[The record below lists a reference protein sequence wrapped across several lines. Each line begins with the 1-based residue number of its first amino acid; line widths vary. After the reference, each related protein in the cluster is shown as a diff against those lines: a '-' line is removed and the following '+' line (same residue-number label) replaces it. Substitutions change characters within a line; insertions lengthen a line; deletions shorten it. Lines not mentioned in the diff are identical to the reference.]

1 MSSGVDMLTNSL
13 KVSDTNKE
21 KLSTWFPFRLIKKY
35 DKNTAV
41 QIEGVFFGHFNML
54 SVHKCSDRGIFGY
67 ISISAFCSLYFH
79 KEGTS
84 EAHVFFFKVF
94 QILCRFPKWSKKFR
108 KYFFWNNSIRIGC
121 VRHLL
126 LLREN
131 TCHRVSVCEQ
141 TVSRF
146 QILLK
151 QNFSS
156 WFRFRVIKK
165 YEKNS
170 GLKIS
175 VVFPTV

>member
-1 MSSGVDMLTNSL
+1 MTKILPCRLKESFLDTLTCW
-13 KVSDTNKE
+13 VSISVLIGGFLDILVSPLFAVYT
-21 KLSTWFPFRLIKKY
+21 FIKK
-35 DKNTAV
+35 
-41 QIEGVFFGHFNML
+41 EPLRLM
-54 SVHKCSDRGIFGY
+54 
-67 ISISAFCSLYFH
+67 
-79 KEGTS
+79 
-84 EAHVFFFKVF
+84 FFF
-94 QILCRFPKWSKKFR
+94 SKYSKFYVDSR
-108 KYFFWNNSIRIGC
+108 NGAKNSENIFFWNNSIRIGC

-170 GLKIS
+170 GLQIS

>member
-1 MSSGVDMLTNSL
+1 MTKILPCRW
-13 KVSDTNKE
+13 KE
-21 KLSTWFPFRLIKKY
+21 S
-35 DKNTAV
+35 
-41 QIEGVFFGHFNML
+41 FGHFNML

-84 EAHVFFFKVF
+84 EAHVFF
-94 QILCRFPKWSKKFR
+94 SKYSKFYVDFR
-108 KYFFWNNSIRIGC
+108 NGGKNSENIFFWNNSIRIGC

-170 GLKIS
+170 GLQIS